1 MFTTDTGIRMP
12 SADTIR
18 DIRIRENILTIRIVG
33 ISADGIRG
41 YHVLLPRRQCTEFST
56 NFMLSLTI
64 NTIINI
70 IVKLIRIINITIK
83 FICINNSIA
92 KMSDSSLSP
101 PPPLEPSLPTLQP
114 LLSPTLQLRRTAKKP
129 RLASTD
135 SDLFT
140 SSLFSYTLLET
151 TPPTV
156 QLHCLQPG
164 CLYAPKPQLLSFNQT
179 GNY

>member
-1 MFTTDTGIRMP
+1 VYRVF
-12 SADTIR
+12 
-18 DIRIRENILTIRIVG
+18 
-33 ISADGIRG
+33 
-41 YHVLLPRRQCTEFST
+41 HQLL
-56 NFMLSLTI
+56 LSLTI

-83 FICINNSIA
+83 FISISNSIA

-101 PPPLEPSLPTLQP
+101 PPPSELSLPTLQP
-114 LLSPTLQLRRTAKKP
+114 LLSPTLQLRYTTQKP

-140 SSLFSYTLLET
+140 LGLFSRTLLET
-151 TPPTV
+151 TPPTM
-156 QLHCLQPG
+156 QLRYLQPG
-164 CLYAPKPQLLSFNQT
+164 CPYTPKPQLLSFTQT